1 MKIQN
6 LLAQKIWVLIKA
18 AVCKF
23 VPKSGNHIQKEHGVA
38 H

>member
-6 LLAQKIWVLIKA
+6 LLAQKIWIVKA
-18 AVCKF
+18 AEGKF